1 MTVKKP
7 SRKRWVCPLCKD
19 GHLAPSKPRKNN
31 ALRYCLPCSGK
42 TGKLV
47 ERDCPALDTRR
58 KKKADAKQES
68 AAKKR
73 EKTSSKPRRTK
84 RSWMRD
90 KKYII
95 TAGER
100 AFNVMEMAEK
110 MCKSSRW
117 QKAVVNAAH
126 ATKQCSRYPNAPHTP
141 TQELWRGTMTARGA
155 GSGIRIGYQTK
166 RGHVSG
172 RGGSWYGVSM
182 TVGPHSTAANVMQT
196 LLHEICHVVH
206 LRTIGETEVNGK
218 RRPHDLAFNLVQYHM
233 AHTFWG
239 YDTHPYAAGYSVGK
253 GYSPS
258 THMQK
263 WLAEQIAAENPRVM
277 KWLDM
282 EAPAP
287 EPTPAPKKKR
297 NPVWD
302 IDFVPGTDDKQ
313 LRLRMHGT
321 VWDAFDSYVR
331 DRDEDEQKTYVWN
344 CESEKVG
351 RMYEVVIDNTKWNL
365 EAWHHSVIDCFEY
378 PLMEMSPSEDGDPA
392 SWHKG
397 LTRLKTAIEHWHA
410 GNKWDGSTADY
421 QPPRFRWGD
430 KAVFTNGATEPVGG

>member
-1 MTVKKP
+1 
-7 SRKRWVCPLCKD
+7 
-19 GHLAPSKPRKNN
+19 
-31 ALRYCLPCSGK
+31 
-42 TGKLV
+42 
-47 ERDCPALDTRR
+47 LDTRR

-196 LLHEICHVVH
+196 LLHEICHV
-206 LRTIGETEVNGK
+206 
-218 RRPHDLAFNLVQYHM
+218 
-233 AHTFWG
+233 
-239 YDTHPYAAGYSVGK
+239 
-253 GYSPS
+253 
-258 THMQK
+258 
-263 WLAEQIAAENPRVM
+263 
-277 KWLDM
+277 
-282 EAPAP
+282 
-287 EPTPAPKKKR
+287 
-297 NPVWD
+297 
-302 IDFVPGTDDKQ
+302 
-313 LRLRMHGT
+313 
-321 VWDAFDSYVR
+321 
-331 DRDEDEQKTYVWN
+331 
-344 CESEKVG
+344 
-351 RMYEVVIDNTKWNL
+351 
-365 EAWHHSVIDCFEY
+365 
-378 PLMEMSPSEDGDPA
+378 
-392 SWHKG
+392 
-397 LTRLKTAIEHWHA
+397 
-410 GNKWDGSTADY
+410 
-421 QPPRFRWGD
+421 
-430 KAVFTNGATEPVGG
+430 